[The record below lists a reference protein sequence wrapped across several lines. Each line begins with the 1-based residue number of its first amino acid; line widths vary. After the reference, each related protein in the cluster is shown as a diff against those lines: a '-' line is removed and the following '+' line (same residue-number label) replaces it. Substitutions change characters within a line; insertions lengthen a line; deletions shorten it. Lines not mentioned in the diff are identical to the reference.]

1 MWNRLVVAWQIWLGV
16 WYLPALVATVAV
28 AAWALAKGGS
38 RERLVG
44 LYGLAAAG
52 TIVLLAKEGSSDF
65 YLMEYSIAGSL
76 VLACSVGR
84 LLAAPRL
91 QPLLKRFGTSLVI
104 ALALLLLQVPTD
116 SLVLSHRLRVA
127 RLVWGIDWESLQQK
141 EESIISLIRQVD
153 GPVLAEEPFYLLT
166 AGKPVLLNP
175 FMMRWLAA
183 AGRWDEGRLIRD
195 IASHHF
201 ALIQLNSFVVP
212 LADQHMTK
220 KDL

>member
-1 MWNRLVVAWQIWLGV
+1 M
-16 WYLPALVATVAV
+16 
-28 AAWALAKGGS
+28 
-38 RERLVG
+38 
-44 LYGLAAAG
+44 
-52 TIVLLAKEGSSDF
+52 
-65 YLMEYSIAGSL
+65 
-76 VLACSVGR
+76 GR
-84 LLAAPRL
+84 LLAARRL
-91 QPLLKRFGTSLVI
+91 QPLVKRFGTSLVI

-212 LADQHMTK
+212 PADQHMTK
-220 KDL
+220 KELYAYLNTRDRFSPKVLRAIDLYYEVPRPEGDFPLRKLYMPKGD